1 MGGVRG
7 GLFSH
12 LSSHPLLLPFLLQ
25 MSLAATLSHLALIPI
40 LTLGE
45 PAPWSPWR
53 SGPPWP
59 RGLGSCWLGLIW

>member
-1 MGGVRG
+1 MGGEAVFTPF
-7 GLFSH
+7 FS
-12 LSSHPLLLPFLLQ
+12 SPPSPLLQ

-53 SGPPWP
+53 SGPPRP